1 MFWYA
6 NFYHCDIS
14 FCGSDV
20 RISLGKL
27 FVKRVFSGPNAQK
40 PEHLIYDSN
49 CQAKQQALASGD
61 PWFENVGMCVDVW
74 HFINKHKTRDTFCQ
88 DNCNPADYPELMDSD
103 GKSWFF
109 NTSVAE
115 QTNAWIGGYRPIC
128 REMIPVKYN
137 FFLDEMIRLR
147 NEITVTR
154 LEAQGH
160 RPRHAPPDN

>member
-1 MFWYA
+1 
-6 NFYHCDIS
+6 
-14 FCGSDV
+14 
-20 RISLGKL
+20 
-27 FVKRVFSGPNAQK
+27 
-40 PEHLIYDSN
+40 
-49 CQAKQQALASGD
+49 
-61 PWFENVGMCVDVW
+61 MCVDVW